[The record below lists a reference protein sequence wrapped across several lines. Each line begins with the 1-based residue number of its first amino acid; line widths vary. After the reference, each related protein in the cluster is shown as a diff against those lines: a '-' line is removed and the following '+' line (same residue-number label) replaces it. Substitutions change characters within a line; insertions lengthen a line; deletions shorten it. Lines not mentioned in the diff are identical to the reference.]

1 MENLQ
6 SIRLS
11 ELSIHSLV
19 LGLTNQSQNPSIL
32 FSMKHDGQKTP
43 IVVVKRDNAYLVIDG
58 VHRYK
63 AAVELGNIETL
74 DCEVLDIQDD
84 QILDTRITYNQKSKV
99 HTLEV
104 CRNIEHILGLIGS
117 EQGKRNDL
125 LGNKNLDDEKEY
137 GAAGKDRFEKAC
149 ILSGLKFSART
160 LRKLMA
166 VYDYEKNDNSLGL
179 IDGINSEKFKIDG
192 AHKLMKSITD
202 KQSKKALRKQ
212 IEIDRVTSKV

>member
-1 MENLQ
+1 MKNLQ

-11 ELSIHSLV
+11 ELKIHPLV
-19 LGLTNQSQNPSIL
+19 LGLTNQPKNPSIE
-32 FSMKHDGQKTP
+32 FSIKHDGQKTP
-43 IVVVKRDNAYLVIDG
+43 IVVVKRDDIFFIIDG

-63 AAVELGNIETL
+63 AAVELANIETL
-74 DCEVLDIQDD
+74 DSEVLDIKDD
-84 QILDTRITYNQKSKV
+84 LILDTRITYNQKTKV

-125 LGNKNLDDEKEY
+125 LGNKNLDNEKEY

-149 ILSGLKFSART
+149 VLSGLKFSART

-166 VYDYEKNDNSLGL
+166 VYDFEAAWCRSPRR
-179 IDGINSEKFKIDG
+179 E
-192 AHKLMKSITD
+192 
-202 KQSKKALRKQ
+202 R
-212 IEIDRVTSKV
+212 